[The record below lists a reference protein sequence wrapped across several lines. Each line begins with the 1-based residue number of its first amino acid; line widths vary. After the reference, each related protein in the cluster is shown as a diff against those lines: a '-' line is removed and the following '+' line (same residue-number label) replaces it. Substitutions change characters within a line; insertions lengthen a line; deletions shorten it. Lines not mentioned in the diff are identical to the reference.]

1 MLYNERIK
9 KFFCIKCGWNLT
21 TEDQEKLKSKTD
33 DGNNRGSADKPMKR
47 GGKTDNSSAAEVVK
61 DIFAVSKDTRAN
73 ERKKKDQFDYL
84 RKDDGTYLQKPGVSL
99 IRGGYSFQ
107 KTEARFHLWN

>member
-47 GGKTDNSSAAEVVK
+47 EAVK
-61 DIFAVSKDTRAN
+61 LTTLLL
-73 ERKKKDQFDYL
+73 L
-84 RKDDGTYLQKPGVSL
+84 R
-99 IRGGYSFQ
+99 
-107 KTEARFHLWN
+107 

>member
-1 MLYNERIK
+1 M
-9 KFFCIKCGWNLT
+9 T

-47 GGKTDNSSAAEVVK
+47 GGKTDNSSAEVVK

-73 ERKKKDQFDYL
+73 EKRKTNLIISGKMMAS
-84 RKDDGTYLQKPGVSL
+84 TYRSQE
-99 IRGGYSFQ
+99 Y
-107 KTEARFHLWN
+107 H